1 MTISTAPNLQ
11 LTEREVDV
19 LRLIALGHTN
29 AEIAGRLHRSLRT
42 VETHRALVQAKLRV
56 SSRAQLVRYALEHGF
71 VEIPAPPRTAQMTAR
86 VSYVTRWALPG
97 PRRAVSHTAAVL
109 ALGRHRRRDDCGP
122 PR

>member
-1 MTISTAPNLQ
+1 MTMSTAPNLQ

-56 SSRAQLVRYALEHGF
+56 SSRAQLVRYALEQGF
-71 VEIPAPPRTAQMTAR
+71 VEIPAPPRTA
-86 VSYVTRWALPG
+86 S
-97 PRRAVSHTAAVL
+97 
-109 ALGRHRRRDDCGP
+109 
-122 PR
+122 